1 MIFLSEIL
9 MQNPQF
15 ESFPELLEM
24 IQQRSAGEIH
34 LKIDIKPNYP
44 DTPADWE
51 DKIEGAFSGVHSVF
65 DPAKIKTEDDFYDL
79 LMERAFD
86 ADDSFTFKELLN
98 RMSPIAKATSPLITF
113 KFNPEGK
120 PHNQAKQA
128 LAAAANGEIPTD
140 LANMFISSISSM
152 LNIQEKTDFELRL
165 KAIEDAS
172 KQD

>member
-1 MIFLSEIL
+1 MANSKPTKTTFGKDNQPKKGRGKSERTK
-9 MQNPQF
+9 
-15 ESFPELLEM
+15 LLEAM
-24 IQQRSAGEIH
+24 ERHG
-34 LKIDIKPNYP
+34 
-44 DTPADWE
+44 
-51 DKIEGAFSGVHSVF
+51 
-65 DPAKIKTEDDFYDL
+65 KTEEDFYDL
-79 LMERAFD
+79 LMERAFNT
-86 ADDSFTFKELLN
+86 DDNFTFKELLS
-98 RMSPIAKATSPLITF
+98 RLSPIAKATSPLITF
-113 KFNPEGK
+113 KFNPKGK